1 MQGFKITICQMIT
14 VSFDLTFV
22 DVSLLTAILSALNV
36 LGQWVYFLSNKVN
49 TLPQVRWCPYACV
62 DILTEISPVKGGGNI
77 SEFTGSERNFGGT
90 VRYPS
95 EAN

>member
-36 LGQWVYFLSNKVN
+36 LGQWVYFFKQQSQHIPSSPMVS
-49 TLPQVRWCPYACV
+49 VRLC
-62 DILTEISPVKGGGNI
+62 
-77 SEFTGSERNFGGT
+77 
-90 VRYPS
+90 
-95 EAN
+95 